1 MAPQPWG
8 AIIYKSFK
16 YNRIRARWRA
26 SVANLRLAR
35 GRPDRELPLRTDEMA
50 GVPVGNSLQIVL
62 MFRFRLPEIARR
74 RDLRH
79 DLSGPQT

>member
-1 MAPQPWG
+1 
-8 AIIYKSFK
+8 
-16 YNRIRARWRA
+16 
-26 SVANLRLAR
+26 
-35 GRPDRELPLRTDEMA
+35 MA

-79 DLSGPQT
+79 DLSGPQTGCLDVRNRVLGDSPLFIAALKDLVLRAAGITADKPAERLSTAPR